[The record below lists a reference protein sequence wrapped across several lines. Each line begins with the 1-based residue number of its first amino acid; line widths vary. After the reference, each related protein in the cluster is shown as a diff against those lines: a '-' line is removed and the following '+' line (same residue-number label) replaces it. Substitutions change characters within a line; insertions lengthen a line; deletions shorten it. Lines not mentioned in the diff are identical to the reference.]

1 MQWTRRREQQEQ
13 TKRKKKKK
21 KKHLSST
28 SRSSTSFSFTRVLP
42 PSLISKLK
50 RLATKLNSRPHKPK
64 RSTAPKPISHSSPAS
79 SSSSTAGVTPSPY
92 HHRSAA
98 HRLPSS
104 PVDDVLRRIAA
115 RFPPS
120 VDDERLLVRSRTSRP
135 TRPSSL
141 TDLELRPIRC
151 RRSDFRLA
159 GSSPETPRALEIPTE
174 IERSGADRRL
184 RRRNQRWWKPIDG
197 SETPRRRPLG
207 DRRLKGP
214 ATEETEGSPDP
225 TTRSTPPR
233 LPKPIENAG
242 IDPPRRLMHGP
253 DPDRKSIAGK
263 IRRRA
268 RVRVYSPRAEM
279 GRTKASAARVRGKDA
294 EKGRRELE
302 SFAVLKCSRD
312 PQRDFRESMMEM
324 IAEKGM
330 RQAEELEG
338 LLACY
343 LYVNSDQH
351 HDVIV
356 KVFRQVW
363 LDLIRER
370 FGSESESESE
380 LGDSCSPAFHSRAG

>member
-1 MQWTRRREQQEQ
+1 MKWRRRREQQEKMK
-13 TKRKKKKK
+13 TKKKQ
-21 KKHLSST
+21 HLSSS
-28 SRSSTSFSFTRVLP
+28 SRSSTSFSWTRALP
-42 PSLISKLK
+42 LSLMSKLR
-50 RLATKLNSRPHKPK
+50 RLTTKLDSRPHNPK
-64 RSTAPKPISHSSPAS
+64 RSTPPELISDSSPAS
-79 SSSSTAGVTPSPY
+79 STTAGATPRPY
-92 HHRSAA
+92 RHCSTA

-120 VDDERLLVRSRTSRP
+120 VDDERLLVRSRTSHP
-135 TRPSSL
+135 TRPNSL

-159 GSSPETPRALEIPTE
+159 RSSPETPRPLEIPTE
-174 IERSGADRRL
+174 IERSGADRQL
-184 RRRNQRWWKPIDG
+184 RRRNQRWKEPINEW
-197 SETPRRRPLG
+197 ETPPRRHLGNRKLKRPVI
-207 DRRLKGP
+207 
-214 ATEETEGSPDP
+214 EEREGSLSL

-233 LPKPIENAG
+233 LPKPITTSG
-242 IDPPRRLMHGP
+242 IDPPRRLIRGP
-253 DPDRKSIAGK
+253 DSARNSIAGK

-268 RVRVYSPRAEM
+268 RVRVYSPRTEM
-279 GRTKASAARVRGKDA
+279 GRSKASAARVRE
-294 EKGRRELE
+294 EKGRRQLE

-343 LYVNSDQH
+343 LCLNSDEH

-356 KVFRQVW
+356 EVFRQVW
-363 LDLIRER
+363 LDLTRER
-370 FGSESESESE
+370 FRSESESE
-380 LGDSCSPAFHSRAG
+380 LGDGFSPAPDSRAR